1 MAYMQWL
8 WNNLRIGGG
17 VMKQIALKDHLENRL
32 RELKEERKELKKQRL
47 RSVKES
53 NDIKY
58 ILQELDK
65 NG

>member
-1 MAYMQWL
+1 
-8 WNNLRIGGG
+8 
-17 VMKQIALKDHLENRL
+17 MKQIALKDHLEHRL

-58 ILQELDK
+58 ILQELKK

>member
-1 MAYMQWL
+1 
-8 WNNLRIGGG
+8 
-17 VMKQIALKDHLENRL
+17 MKQIALKDHLENRL

-58 ILQELDK
+58 ILQELEK

>member
-1 MAYMQWL
+1 
-8 WNNLRIGGG
+8 
-17 VMKQIALKDHLENRL
+17 MKQIALKDHLENRL
-32 RELKEERKELKKQRL
+32 RELKEERRRLKNQKL

>member
-1 MAYMQWL
+1 
-8 WNNLRIGGG
+8 
-17 VMKQIALKDHLENRL
+17 MKQIALKDHLENRL
-32 RELKEERKELKKQRL
+32 RELKEERKDLKKQRL

-58 ILQELDK
+58 ILQELEK